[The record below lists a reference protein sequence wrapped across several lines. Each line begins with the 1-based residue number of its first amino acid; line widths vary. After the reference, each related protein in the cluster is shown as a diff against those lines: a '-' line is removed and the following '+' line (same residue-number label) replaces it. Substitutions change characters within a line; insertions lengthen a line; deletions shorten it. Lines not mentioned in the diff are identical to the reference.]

1 MYFGRCKL
9 PPEPCSGNAARPGF
23 LSHRGDRRYFL
34 RLELM

>member
-9 PPEPCSGNAARPGF
+9 PPEPGSGSAASRGF
-23 LSHRGDRRYFL
+23 LSHRGDRRHFL